1 MPCVSPTQIG
11 HREKHDVPSVPVE
24 CACAPL
30 GMDEP
35 EVGVRVR
42 TPLGVTK
49 LLDYRET
56 RTNPRAIEA
65 VKAEVEALASR
76 GTWDTEEVQE
86 KEAVVEWAKRTGTK
100 VHIGEGLG
108 ICSIKHHEMPEA
120 MQKWKGRFCYRA
132 PTVRDEGGAL
142 AIFQEMSSRP
152 TTIVSVNVAIAYG
165 CLKGHSV
172 TAADAVKAYVQSDL
186 NAKHPTFIEIPRHL
200 CPAKWAHLRKPCFRL
215 KKALY
220 GHPEAGGHWERHLT
234 KIVLQLG
241 GKPVPAHPSCF
252 WFPQTGLLLVVYV
265 DDLLLAGPTHEQD
278 GFWQALRK
286 QVDTEPPEDLDRYLG
301 RHHSFADC
309 RRLPPDANLLNVF
322 QSPILA

>member
-1 MPCVSPTQIG
+1 MLKRWRFVTSSKRMYEALSTLRCKHKKGFKHGVLEGGAFVKSSALYPAKLCRTMLSSLFGWYEHTFCMPCVSPTQVG
-11 HREKHDVPSVPVE
+11 HRERNDVPSVPVE

-30 GMDEP
+30 GMDGP
-35 EVGVRVR
+35 EVGVRLR

-76 GTWDTEEVQE
+76 GTWDTEDVQE
-86 KEAVVEWAKRTGTK
+86 KEAVVEWAKRTGTT

-200 CPAKWAHLRKPCFRL
+200 CPAKWSHLRKPCFRL
-215 KKALY
+215 KRLCMDTPKRAV
-220 GHPEAGGHWERHLT
+220 
-234 KIVLQLG
+234 I
-241 GKPVPAHPSCF
+241 GK
-252 WFPQTGLLLVVYV
+252 
-265 DDLLLAGPTHEQD
+265 D
-278 GFWQALRK
+278 
-286 QVDTEPPEDLDRYLG
+286 
-301 RHHSFADC
+301 
-309 RRLPPDANLLNVF
+309 
-322 QSPILA
+322 I